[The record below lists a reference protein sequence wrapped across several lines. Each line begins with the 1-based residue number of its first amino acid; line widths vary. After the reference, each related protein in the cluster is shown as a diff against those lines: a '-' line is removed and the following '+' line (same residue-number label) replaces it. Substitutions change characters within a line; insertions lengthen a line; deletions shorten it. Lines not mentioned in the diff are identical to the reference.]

1 METKIRLLFYLFYYI
16 ISATSKTKPIIL
28 LDSVIETYTG

>member
-1 METKIRLLFYLFYYI
+1 METQIRLLFYYI